1 MKQTS
6 PAARSRRSR
15 PSLPAGR
22 FARLFAGALI
32 TGIAVTAAVPAVASQ
47 ASGRSITSGPL
58 PRAFFGLG
66 PASKTKIDGRPFFNW
81 SSSPGGHFI
90 DHVAIVNFGATAVT
104 LRVFVTNAVS
114 TASGETGFL
123 PRGKSVGG
131 PTDWVKISFPH
142 NSSLITLAPRTKVI
156 LKITVAFPKNAPPGD
171 HVGAV
176 IAALSSVI
184 RSKHH
189 AKVHFVQQ
197 VADRIIARVG
207 GQLHPGLS
215 IANMRVV
222 YHDPIN
228 PFTTAPAKVT
238 FTVKNPGNEVLGG
251 KVSVSVQGTLG
262 TSEAAAHPIAVPA
275 LLPGGS
281 DQVSV
286 TVNGVYPEFWMTAKA
301 TINPLVVLGQNDKG
315 ITTYF
320 GQAGFFAMPWIPF
333 GIFILV
339 VLGAVGTWLRR
350 RRRRAV
356 AVASPT
362 RPGGEEPAR
371 PRSRELVEETL
382 VEDRP

>member
-1 MKQTS
+1 MNETS

-81 SSSPGGHFI
+81 SGTAGSHFT
-90 DHVAIVNFGATAVT
+90 DHIAVVNFGAIPVT
-104 LRVFVTNAVS
+104 LRVFVTNAVN
-114 TASGETGFL
+114 TASGEPGFL

-131 PTDWVKISFPH
+131 PTDWVKIRFPH
-142 NSSLITLAPRTKVI
+142 NSSLITLPPRTKVI
-156 LKITVAFPKNAPPGD
+156 LKLTVAIPKNAPPGD

-189 AKVHFVQQ
+189 AKVHFIQQ

-207 GQLHPGLS
+207 GKLRPGLS
-215 IANMRVV
+215 VTNMHIV
-222 YHDPIN
+222 YHDPVN
-228 PFTTAPAKVT
+228 PFSTAPAKVT

-251 KVSVSVQGTLG
+251 KVYVSVQGTLG
-262 TSEAAAHPIAVPA
+262 TSETAAHLVDVPA

-281 DQVSV
+281 AQVSE
-286 TVNGVYPEFWMTAKA
+286 TVDGVYPEFWMTAKV
-301 TINPLVVLGQNDKG
+301 TINPLVVAGQNDPG
-315 ITTYF
+315 ITNYF

-333 GIFILV
+333 GILILV
-339 VLGAVGTWLRR
+339 IVGAVATWLRR
-350 RRRRAV
+350 RRRRRSA
-356 AVASPT
+356 AAQPA
-362 RPGGEEPAR
+362 AR
-371 PRSRELVEETL
+371 PRGREL